1 MTTRIAIWLGL
12 AILALVAADQIWWQ
26 GRALIFAMR
35 KLFALVEWM
44 AFWR

>member
-12 AILALVAADQIWWQ
+12 AILAPVPADQIWWE

-35 KLFALVEWM
+35 KPFALVEWI